1 MEPPL
6 SKLEQARIKRLSH
19 TAGLDSLRIEF
30 DGGAEL
36 IAYNDSMLDDLLI
49 TIGDAARDFPTSLG
63 LMVESIGQTDR
74 ELTLRLSNDH
84 HIRIGLR
91 EQDSRGPE
99 AFQLVLPGYP
109 PIVEQNE

>member
-19 TAGLDSLRIEF
+19 TRDMDSLRIEF

-49 TIGDAARDFPTSLG
+49 TVEDAACEFPVGLG
-63 LMVESIGQTDR
+63 LRVEMIDHTDR
-74 ELTLRLSNDH
+74 ELILRLSDDH